1 MSRSN
6 TKPPPS
12 ARKEAIELRV
22 IDAALGLFAERG
34 YHGTTVPQ
42 VMDKAGIG
50 AGSLYRLF
58 DSKEALVNAVFRHAK
73 RRLERA
79 LRDDFNLDAEP
90 HELFNLF
97 WGRLTAF
104 ARAEPVTFR
113 FLELQDHV
121 PYLDG
126 ESRSVEL
133 GVLGPILAVCLDL
146 QRRGVFRPDLRPD
159 VLIALVWGAFVGLV
173 KAERLG
179 YLKLDDLVSG
189 MARDACFRAIAHV
202 LPSQTSHLETA
213 HADSKRRR
221 KSSSIKSKLAPA

>member
-1 MSRSN
+1 MNLASDS
-6 TKPPPS
+6 S
-12 ARKEAIELRV
+12 AASIRKSALEAKV
-22 IDAALGLFAERG
+22 IDAALALFAERG
-34 YHGTTVPQ
+34 YHGTTIPQ
-42 VMDKAGIG
+42 VMAKAGIG

-58 DSKEALVNAVFRHAK
+58 ESKEALVNAVFRSAK

-79 LRDDFNLDAEP
+79 LRDDFDLDVEP
-90 HELFNLF
+90 HTLFGAF

-146 QRRGVFRPDLRPD
+146 QRRGGLRADLRPD
-159 VLIALVWGAFVGLV
+159 VLIALVWGAFVGLI

-179 YLKLDDLVSG
+179 YLKVDEAVSG
-189 MARDACFRAIAHV
+189 MARDACFRAIAQT
-202 LPSQTSHLETA
+202 LPS
-213 HADSKRRR
+213 
-221 KSSSIKSKLAPA
+221 